1 MKWGCLLAALAALAC
16 AVVLAAV
23 GGFWYYT
30 TTPTYSIGRIE
41 KAVRDHDAVLFEKHV
56 DLESV
61 LGRAFDQVLAP
72 GAGEGQRSGGWGDLG
87 RVLGATLLK
96 PQVVGKLKQQVLADV
111 ESGRMP
117 AAQSLSARPTFEGLE
132 SVRREGAQAL
142 ATLRVRD
149 GERLLLVEVRLRDRG
164 GYWQAIEIANL
175 RQLVAQYK

>member
-1 MKWGCLLAALAALAC
+1 MKWGCLLVGLVALAC
-16 AVVLAAV
+16 AVVLVAA

-30 TTPTYSIGRIE
+30 TTPTYAIGRIE
-41 KAVRDHDAVLFEKHV
+41 KAVRDHDAALFEKHV
-56 DLESV
+56 DLEAV

-72 GAGEGQRSGGWGDLG
+72 GSNEGQHSGGWGDLG

-111 ESGRMP
+111 EAGRMP
-117 AAQSLSARPTFEGLE
+117 AAESLSTRPTFEGLD
-132 SVRREGAQAL
+132 SVRRDGAQAL

-149 GERLLLVEVRLRDRG
+149 GERLLLVEVRMRERG
-164 GYWQAIEIANL
+164 GTWQVIEIANL